1 MYTIKRILALG
12 LLCVAVLFAGCDL
25 TEINEDPNTSSEA
38 RPDYLFT
45 NATKDIAETSWGDF
59 TLGRFGNLYAQ
70 YWTQNQYTAEDRYRF
85 PQERAGVLNGMWG
98 DYYLAIKDLQEIID
112 LNENSPE
119 AVEAFGDSGNQ
130 VAMAKLMQAWTYH
143 LMTDIWGPIPFDEAA
158 AGSENP
164 NPTYNSQEEVYN
176 GILDMIDDALGRIN
190 TDAAGLSGDVLFG
203 SDMEQW
209 VLFGNALKLRVATR
223 MADAD
228 VGTAETDISEAVSA
242 IEGLGGPAEYE
253 GAYVPFDES
262 PPYQNPI
269 YENYEIDGRDDWAVT
284 ENLLDYMNDYDD
296 PRRSAYA
303 ASVDGEFIGYPYG
316 LTEGSAQSLYS
327 QGGFSR
333 PGDDVTA
340 ADSPAYLLLQ
350 DEIYFAMAEAAERG
364 FIGGSAADYYEDGIR
379 SSMEFWGVSDQDA
392 IDAYIDQVPYDAAN
406 WKQSLGEQKWLA
418 LYMQG
423 VQGWAEWRRLDFEG
437 IVREPA
443 GGAAVDEVEDLDPPV
458 SVRLTYP
465 TDEANFNGSN
475 LDDGIDKLT
484 GSGGDSQATKLWWDV
499 N

>member
-1 MYTIKRILALG
+1 MYTIKRTLALG
-12 LLCVAVLFAGCDL
+12 LLCVAVLFAGCDI
-25 TEINEDPNTSSEA
+25 TDVNEDPNASSNA

-45 NATKDIAETSWGDF
+45 NATKDIAETYWGAF

-85 PQERAGVLNGMWG
+85 PQERANVLNGMWG
-98 DYYLAIKDLQEIID
+98 DYYLAINDLQELID

-119 AVEAFGDSGNQ
+119 DVEAFGDSGNQ

-143 LMTDIWGPIPFDEAA
+143 VITDIWGPIPFEEAA
-158 AGSENP
+158 VGSENP
-164 NPTYNSQEEVYN
+164 NPSYNSQEEVYN
-176 GILDMIDDALGRIN
+176 GILDMIDDALSSLD
-190 TDAAGLSGDVLFG
+190 TDAPGLGGDVIFG

-209 VLFGNALKLRVATR
+209 ALFGNALKLRVATR

-228 VGTAETDISEAVSA
+228 AETAEAAISDAVSA
-242 IEGLGGPAEYE
+242 IEGFGGPAAYE

-262 PPYQNPI
+262 SPYQNPI
-269 YENYEIDGRDDWAVT
+269 YGNYEISGRDDWAVT

-303 ASVDGEFIGYPYG
+303 TSVDGQFIGYPYG

-333 PGDDVTA
+333 PGEDVIG

-350 DEIYFAMAEAAERG
+350 DEVYFAMAEAAERDW
-364 FIGGSAADYYEDGIR
+364 IGGSAATYYEDAIR
-379 SSMEFWGVSDQDA
+379 SSMEFWGVSDQGA
-392 IDAYIDQVPYDAAN
+392 IDEYIDEVPYDAAD
-406 WKQSLGEQKWLA
+406 WEQSIGEQKWLA

-437 IVREPA
+437 IVRAPA
-443 GGAAVDEVEDLDPPV
+443 GEAAVDEVKNLNPSV

-465 TDEANFNGSN
+465 TDEANLNGSN
-475 LDDGIDKLT
+475 LEEGIGKLT